1 MVLFIETVVR
11 DCVPFLV
18 LTNVVLVGFGI
29 GLFVVFQEPLKDF
42 DAGTADED
50 MKKVH
55 DSFGTPWN
63 AMETLFYAM
72 VGTFEPEV

>member
-1 MVLFIETVVR
+1 MLIENVFH
-11 DCVPFLV
+11 DCVPFLI
-18 LTNVVLVGFGI
+18 LSGVVLLGFSI
-29 GLFVVFQEPLKDF
+29 GLFVLFQEPLKDY
-42 DAGTADED
+42 DASTADDD